1 MKSQNPNQ
9 FNLTQINAILCS
21 GFNYTIPDETIKTLN
36 FLSQQIGSNLF
47 ITDKLFHKKEYKE
60 EIVDDGMLQGF
71 KSGDKKKRKG
81 NKNMEITDEDW
92 DTIRTFQATKIE
104 TKHGLDA
111 NLDKIKLILT
121 KLTTDKNQFIKIKE
135 QLIREI
141 NEILETD
148 SKTNTMLIGSTI
160 LDIALKQKK
169 FTKMYAELYTEL
181 IVIYAW
187 LKPIVDNQLVKYF
200 ELFDNM
206 QYYDPDTNYEKFCD
220 MNELNDKRKSATQL
234 FLNFS
239 LTGVIQKTSIYEI
252 LIKLSQMMFTLINE
266 TNKKFEVDEIIENVA
281 ILFDK
286 EILSIE
292 KDPNFN
298 KDSNSINGLCVSEL
312 IKSFAKCKS
321 KDYKSLSTKAIFKCM
336 DLIEM

>member
-1 MKSQNPNQ
+1 MTSQ
-9 FNLTQINAILCS
+9 FNLNQINAVLFS
-21 GFNYTIPDETIKTLN
+21 GFDYTIPDDTIKTLN
-36 FLSQQIGSNLF
+36 YLSQQIGSNLF
-47 ITDKLFHKKEYKE
+47 ITDNLFHKKEYKE
-60 EIVDDGMLQGF
+60 YKEEIVDEIMLQGF
-71 KSGDKKKRKG
+71 KPGDKKKRKG
-81 NKNMEITDEDW
+81 NKHMEITDDAW
-92 DTIRTFQATKIE
+92 DTVRSFQATKIE
-104 TKHGLDA
+104 TKTGLDA
-111 NLDKIKLILT
+111 NLEKIKLILI

-135 QLIREI
+135 QLINEI
-141 NEILETD
+141 NEILESDT
-148 SKTNTMLIGSTI
+148 STNTSMLIGTTI

-181 IVIYAW
+181 IILYDW
-187 LKPIVDNQLVKYF
+187 LKPIVDDQLIKYF

-239 LTGVIQKTSIYEI
+239 LTCVIQKTTIYDI

-266 TNKKFEVDEIIENVA
+266 TNKKFEVDEIIENIA

-286 EILSIE
+286 DILVIE

-298 KDSNSINGLCVSEL
+298 KASNSINGQCVSEL